1 VEKLGN
7 AKTGTLVIAFLRR
20 VNAASS
26 SGVQI
31 SVVGLSKS
39 VNMSLMSVKYSIGTC
54 QSKKNSYR
62 LVSGLGIGYV
72 KMSFTLVKSACTPL
86 PVTIIHR
93 GNSKM
98 TFR

>member
-7 AKTGTLVIAFLRR
+7 AKTGTLVIAFLRQI
-20 VNAASS
+20 ATSS
-26 SGVQI
+26 SEVQI
-31 SVVGLSKS
+31 SVVGLSKF

-86 PVTIIHR
+86 PVTISPR
-93 GNSKM
+93 
-98 TFR
+98 